1 MALALA
7 ESLLYASAKLY
18 DEQITIAVRPNTLN
32 YDERA
37 ATVRAGISE
46 PNPHRQSKPKLSAQR
61 TAIL

>member
-32 YDERA
+32 
-37 ATVRAGISE
+37 
-46 PNPHRQSKPKLSAQR
+46 QL
-61 TAIL
+61 